1 MAIVYGNRYP
11 SEYPELD
18 KHLTY
23 SEMLFFKG
31 EYKKSLDL
39 AIHTLN
45 KIEPGI
51 QNKLLEYYAK

>member
-1 MAIVYGNRYP
+1 
-11 SEYPELD
+11 
-18 KHLTY
+18 
-23 SEMLFFKG
+23 MLFFKG